1 MTEAKATRTRGTRGA
16 STGQQTAI
24 DDIVVDDADTVQA
37 VKDWWE
43 KQVKLNEAKKR
54 IDLKALEKD
63 ETDAKEKAVGMLALP
78 GDGNRHRF
86 AVDDNDGWGTVIT
99 VTPGGDPTPIE
110 ATTRKK
116 NPQFRLE
123 GTKAAD

>member
-1 MTEAKATRTRGTRGA
+1 M
-16 STGQQTAI
+16 

-43 KQVKLNEAKKR
+43 KDVLYEEARKK
-54 IDLKALEKD
+54 IGLKELEKNRA
-63 ETDAKEKAVGMLALP
+63 DAKEKAIGMLALP

-86 AVDDNDGWGTVIT
+86 KVADDDGWGTTIS
-99 VTPGGDPTPIE
+99 VTPGGDPTPVE

-116 NPQFRLE
+116 NPQFRLDN
-123 GTKAAD
+123 TKPAD

>member
-1 MTEAKATRTRGTRGA
+1 MTSRGGA
-16 STGQQTAI
+16 RTGQQTAI
-24 DDIVVDDADTVQA
+24 DDIVIDDADTVQA

-54 IDLKALEKD
+54 IDLKTLEK
-63 ETDAKEKAVGMLALP
+63 EESDAKEKAVSMLSVP

-86 AVDDNDGWGTVIT
+86 KVGDDDGWGTVIS
-99 VTPGGDPTPIE
+99 VSPGGDPTDIP
-110 ATTRKK
+110 ASTRKK

>member
-1 MTEAKATRTRGTRGA
+1 MTEAKAKPRTRGGA
-16 STGQQTAI
+16 RTGQQTAI

-43 KQVKLNEAKKR
+43 KEVLFEAAKKR
-54 IDLKALEKD
+54 IDLATLEKD
-63 ETDAKEKAVGMLALP
+63 RGDAKEKAIGMLAVP

-86 AVDDNDGWGTVIT
+86 KVGDDDGWGTVIT
-99 VTPGGDPTPIE
+99 VSPGGDPTDIP
-110 ATTRKK
+110 ASTRKK

-123 GTKAAD
+123 GTKPAD